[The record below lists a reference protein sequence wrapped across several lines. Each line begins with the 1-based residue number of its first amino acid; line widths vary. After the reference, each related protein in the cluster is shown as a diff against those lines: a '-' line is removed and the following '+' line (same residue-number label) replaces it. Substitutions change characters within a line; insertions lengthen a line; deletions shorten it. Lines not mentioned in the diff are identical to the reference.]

1 MARYQIGNLEVDSSD
16 PAFPAA
22 LAQAYHSPNLEE
34 VRPRCLCRRS
44 EPGHERDEAS
54 RCTSRVTGRA
64 TCASGCRTVP
74 RSTQPSAIPTSCLPR

>member
-44 EPGHERDEAS
+44 EPGHERDEGIPMYIS
-54 RCTSRVTGRA
+54 RHGDTYLRKG
-64 TCASGCRTVP
+64 P
-74 RSTQPSAIPTSCLPR
+74 PNSAQQHTADR